1 MEFPS
6 TNGCVKKNPTMTPQR
21 TKPHVDHR
29 AVAVAQSAI
38 SKSDAELAIL
48 FGSRARG
55 DYREATSDID
65 VMLVQEQET
74 DANRKREVA
83 DAVATA
89 AAQAYGYPVS
99 VDLVW
104 RTVNEFRL
112 NRHYINSVETN
123 AVRDGIVMPRDPENY
138 SPHDYEDEENE
149 YAYDWTN
156 YDERLRHAET
166 HLNEF
171 IFLAENG
178 RSDLVI
184 GQQAQNALEHGM
196 KALIS
201 AAGGQYSNTHD
212 IGTLLGNVRHFD
224 RQMRDFTLA
233 ITPDVYT
240 EYEGQAEYRQRQQ
253 PELTQFPDFV
263 EQTQADVNTIIDR
276 AKALRDQAD

>member
-1 MEFPS
+1 
-6 TNGCVKKNPTMTPQR
+6 MTPPQ

-55 DYREATSDID
+55 DYRETTSDID
-65 VMLVQEQET
+65 VMLVQEQVA
-74 DANRKREVA
+74 DANHKKEVA

-99 VDLVW
+99 VDIVW
-104 RTVNEFRL
+104 RTMNEFRL

-233 ITPDVYT
+233 IPPDVYT

-263 EQTQADVNTIIDR
+263 EQTQADINTVIDR

>member
-1 MEFPS
+1 MRSPYVGVPDAAGLIIGSESVLTGLTGTLVRFRSDHEFGTQVQRVRMELPA
-6 TNGCVKKNPTMTPQR
+6 TNGCVERNPTMTPPQ

-38 SKSDAELAIL
+38 STSGAELAIL

-55 DYREATSDID
+55 DYRETTSDID
-65 VMLVQEQET
+65 VMLVQEQEA

-104 RTVNEFRL
+104 RTVHEFRL
-112 NRHYINSVETN
+112 NRHYINSLETN

-138 SPHDYEDEENE
+138 SRNDYEDEENE
-149 YAYDWTN
+149 FAYDWTN
-156 YDERLRHAET
+156 YDERLWRAET

-184 GQQAQNALEHGM
+184 GQQAQNG
-196 KALIS
+196 
-201 AAGGQYSNTHD
+201 AGSWDEGAHLGGRRTVQQYS
-212 IGTLLGNVRHFD
+212 R
-224 RQMRDFTLA
+224 
-233 ITPDVYT
+233 
-240 EYEGQAEYRQRQQ
+240 YRNAPR
-253 PELTQFPDFV
+253 
-263 EQTQADVNTIIDR
+263 
-276 AKALRDQAD
+276 